1 MSLCDSLLDKLGGKC
16 SMVGNTGL
24 AFELVNM
31 YQGLS
36 FKGRK
41 FGDER
46 WSAGENSPRNV
57 CLLAV
62 HGGTM
67 PAGNLVLPTIESYG
81 TCCAIERSSNGNY
94 WWDSCHMGEAKISR
108 HHGGDVN
115 CTNSQTQ
122 KNCLNFAML
131 APSDVFSGQISTGAL
146 CLQPPDDDGTP
157 YRVECHFSEWPAQN
171 RKPASLSL
179 PQPPAPAPPPKASV
193 CDSLTTTLGATCS
206 PLYSKPGK
214 VSFELVNLKEG
225 LSYGGLN
232 LGDEHWSA
240 GQNSPRNTCLL
251 AVYGGTMPSNAQE
264 MIIPTEES
272 YAQCWSVLTLTVTH
286 KPTPYKLHPNP
297 SPSPD
302 PDPGPNQR
310 RGTSHQWAILVR
322 VLLDRRRHEQRA
334 WIQGCQWQ
342 LCPW

>member
-1 MSLCDSLLDKLGGKC
+1 MSLCDSLVNKLGGKC

-36 FKGRK
+36 FEGRK

-62 HGGTM
+62 HGDRM
-67 PAGNLVLPTIESYG
+67 PANLVLPTIESYG
-81 TCCAIERSSNGNY
+81 TCCAVDRSSNGDY
-94 WWDSCHMGEAKISR
+94 WWDSCHMGEAKASR
-108 HHGGDVN
+108 HHGADVN
-115 CTNSQTQ
+115 CTNSPTQ

-131 APSDVFSGQISTGAL
+131 ARNDNFSSQISTGAVCYDPL
-146 CLQPPDDDGTP
+146 DHDGTP
-157 YRVECHFSEWPAQN
+157 YRVECHFSEWPSQN
-171 RKPASLSL
+171 PQPASLSL

-286 KPTPYKLHPNP
+286 KPTPCKLHPNP
-297 SPSPD
+297 SPSAD
-302 PDPGPNQR
+302 PDPGPHQR